1 MAGCRRDAMAAW
13 YMASRLSFNETAVSQ
28 ARRTQH
34 MARVPYLQQSDLPPE
49 HRDILARPIA
59 LNRAMAN
66 SPNAAKAM
74 TGLAMYIRHHSKL
87 DQRLRELAILQVGY
101 LTKSP
106 YEYSHHVKLGREAGV
121 TDDDIRAIN
130 EETAGRPTKLD
141 ALSKAVLRA
150 AREMTTDLAMSDTTF
165 AELEKALGREQVID
179 LTLAIAFYNAVVRLL
194 GTLQIDVEP
203 EYQRYLEE
211 HPLPR

>member
-1 MAGCRRDAMAAW
+1 
-13 YMASRLSFNETAVSQ
+13 
-28 ARRTQH
+28 

-49 HRDILARPIA
+49 HKELLARPIA

-66 SPNAAKAM
+66 SPNASRAM
-74 TGLAMYIRHHSKL
+74 STLAMYIRNGSKL
-87 DQRLRELAILQVGY
+87 DPRLRELAILQVGY
-101 LTKSP
+101 LTRQP
-106 YEYSHHVKLGREAGV
+106 YEWSHHVKIGRDAGV
-121 TDDDIRAIN
+121 SDDDIRAIG
-130 EETAGRPTKLD
+130 EETAGRSTKLD
-141 ALSKAVLRA
+141 DLSRTVLRA
-150 AREMTTDLAMSDTTF
+150 AREITNDRAMSDATF
-165 AELEKALGREQVID
+165 AALEKALGREQVID

>member
-1 MAGCRRDAMAAW
+1 
-13 YMASRLSFNETAVSQ
+13 
-28 ARRTQH
+28 

-49 HRDILARPIA
+49 HQDILMRPIA

-74 TGLAMYIRHHSKL
+74 TGLAMYIRHGSKL
-87 DQRLRELAILQVGY
+87 DPRLRELAILQVGY

-121 TDDDIRAIN
+121 TDDDIRAIK
-130 EETAGRPTKLD
+130 EETAGRPSKLD
-141 ALSKAVLRA
+141 ALSKTVLRG
-150 AREMTTDLAMSDTTF
+150 AREMTSAIAMSDETF
-165 AELEKALGREQVID
+165 STLERALGREQVID
-179 LTLAIAFYNAVVRLL
+179 LTLAIAFYNGVVRLL

-203 EYQRYLEE
+203 EYQGYLEQ

>member
-1 MAGCRRDAMAAW
+1 
-13 YMASRLSFNETAVSQ
+13 
-28 ARRTQH
+28 

-49 HRDILARPIA
+49 HQAILARPIA

-87 DQRLRELAILQVGY
+87 DTRLRELAILQVGY
-101 LTKSP
+101 LARSP
-106 YEYSHHVKLGREAGV
+106 YEYSHHVKLGRDAGV

-141 ALSKAVLRA
+141 ALAKTVLRA
-150 AREMTTDLAMSDTTF
+150 AREITTDLAMSDGTF
-165 AELEKALGREQVID
+165 AALEKALGREQVID

>member
-1 MAGCRRDAMAAW
+1 
-13 YMASRLSFNETAVSQ
+13 
-28 ARRTQH
+28 

-49 HRDILARPIA
+49 HQELLARPIA

-66 SPNAAKAM
+66 SPNASRAM
-74 TGLAMYIRHHSKL
+74 STLAMYIRHKSKL
-87 DQRLRELAILQVGY
+87 DPRLRELAILQVGY
-101 LTKSP
+101 LTRQP
-106 YEYSHHVKLGREAGV
+106 YEWSHHVKIGRDVGV
-121 TDDDIRAIN
+121 SDDDIRAIG
-130 EETAGRPTKLD
+130 EETAGGSSKLD
-141 ALSKAVLRA
+141 DLSRTVLRA
-150 AREMTTDLAMSDTTF
+150 AREITNDRAMADATF
-165 AELEKALGREQVID
+165 ATLEKALGREQVID

>member
-1 MAGCRRDAMAAW
+1 MRCTSATTASSTRGC
-13 YMASRLSFNETAVSQ
+13 ASSRSSRSA
-28 ARRTQH
+28 
-34 MARVPYLQQSDLPPE
+34 
-49 HRDILARPIA
+49 I
-59 LNRAMAN
+59 
-66 SPNAAKAM
+66 SP
-74 TGLAMYIRHHSKL
+74 
-87 DQRLRELAILQVGY
+87 
-101 LTKSP
+101 KSP

-141 ALSKAVLRA
+141 ALSKNVLRA
-150 AREMTTDLAMSDTTF
+150 AREMTSDLAMSDATF
-165 AELEKALGREQVID
+165 ATLEKALGREQVID

-211 HPLPR
+211 HPLPGCGDQRKNISTSFQGAPQRDPREAQPMTEASARTRI

>member
-1 MAGCRRDAMAAW
+1 
-13 YMASRLSFNETAVSQ
+13 
-28 ARRTQH
+28 
-34 MARVPYLQQSDLPPE
+34 MARVPYLEKSDLPPE
-49 HRDILARPIA
+49 HQDILARPIA

-87 DQRLRELAILQVGY
+87 DPRLRELAILQVGY

-121 TDDDIRAIN
+121 TDDDIRAIG
-130 EETAGRPTKLD
+130 EETAGRASKLD
-141 ALSKAVLRA
+141 PLAKAVIRA
-150 AREMTTDLAMSDTTF
+150 AREMTGGIAMSDETF
-165 AELEKALGREQVID
+165 ATLEQALGREQVID

-203 EYQRYLEE
+203 EYLKYLEQ
-211 HPLPR
+211 HPLPG

>member
-1 MAGCRRDAMAAW
+1 
-13 YMASRLSFNETAVSQ
+13 
-28 ARRTQH
+28 
-34 MARVPYLQQSDLPPE
+34 MARVPYLEKSDLPPE
-49 HRDILARPIA
+49 HQDILARPIA

-87 DQRLRELAILQVGY
+87 DPRLRELAILQVGY
-101 LTKSP
+101 LAKSS

-121 TDDDIRAIN
+121 TDDDIRAIG
-130 EETAGRPTKLD
+130 EETAGRASKLD
-141 ALSKAVLRA
+141 ALSRTVLRA
-150 AREMTTDLAMSDTTF
+150 AREMTGGDLAMSDATF

-179 LTLAIAFYNAVVRLL
+179 LALAIAFYNAVVRLL